1 MHMAMRK
8 KKKTKNKT
16 LYRHKFKHEKCSG
29 LEVRVIHFQDMYS
42 GGMLTFVR
50 TLNLELRLEQDTTW
64 KMYSNKVV
72 LVRITV
78 KICVND
84 RKSGLSYVYAAP
96 LMCALNVYA
105 DIVYS

>member
-1 MHMAMRK
+1 M
-8 KKKTKNKT
+8 
-16 LYRHKFKHEKCSG
+16 EK
-29 LEVRVIHFQDMYS
+29 
-42 GGMLTFVR
+42 
-50 TLNLELRLEQDTTW
+50 
-64 KMYSNKVV
+64 YSNKVV